1 MLNYK
6 SGIPSFLLK
15 KITNKDESQNF
26 KRCLVQ
32 DAKLLVFL
40 PQNSPIPMS
49 SSFEKYQKRRLISS
63 YFSVV
68 ISISLVLFLLGLLGL
83 LVLNSKKVADY
94 FKEQIAITV
103 FLKDSAKE
111 VEITQLKQSLAL
123 AEYTKSATFVSK
135 EDAAKEHQ
143 ETLGEN
149 FIEYLGENPLQNSID
164 VYILADYVT
173 PQKMEEITNE
183 LKGKNFVDDVI
194 YDKPLIVQ
202 LTENVKRI
210 SFWVLVISG
219 IFTFI
224 AVLLINSSIRLSIY
238 AKRFTIKTM
247 QMVGATKKFIRQP
260 FVWKSVRFGIIGA
273 IVAMIGMGLVLY
285 YLNQSFPQLQ
295 LLGDPVLLAILFVFI
310 LLMGILITW
319 ISTFIATQRFLNLRT
334 DDLYY

>member
-1 MLNYK
+1 
-6 SGIPSFLLK
+6 
-15 KITNKDESQNF
+15 
-26 KRCLVQ
+26 
-32 DAKLLVFL
+32 
-40 PQNSPIPMS
+40 MS

-103 FLKDSAKE
+103 FLKDTAKE

-123 AEYTKSATFVSK
+123 AEYTKSAAFVSK
-135 EDAAKEHQ
+135 EEAAKEHQ

-173 PQKMEEITNE
+173 PAKMEEITNE
-183 LKGKNFVDDVI
+183 LRSKDFVEDVI
-194 YDKPLIVQ
+194 YDKPLIAQ
-202 LTENVKRI
+202 LTENVQRI
-210 SFWVLVISG
+210 SFWVLVVSG

-247 QMVGATKKFIRQP
+247 QMVGATKKFIRKP
-260 FVWKSVRFGIIGA
+260 FVWNSVRLGIIGA
-273 IVAMIGMGLVLY
+273 IVAMLGMGLVLY

-295 LLGDPVLLAILFVFI
+295 LLGDPVLLAVLFAFI
-310 LLMGILITW
+310 FLMGVLITW

>member
-1 MLNYK
+1 
-6 SGIPSFLLK
+6 
-15 KITNKDESQNF
+15 
-26 KRCLVQ
+26 
-32 DAKLLVFL
+32 
-40 PQNSPIPMS
+40 MS